1 MPQSHFF
8 YFSSFKTSIGIFGIV
23 ILLILLGRVAFV
35 FPISILSNTMSGS
48 SERTP
53 ITFKHQVVFFFFGF
67 DSKAIYNLFCKNV
80 NEMTPSKFFTHAKVV
95 IWWAGLM
102 RGAVSIALAYNQVT
116 NNVFA
121 SYCLLVD
128 YINIFWKKLY
138 LI

>member
-1 MPQSHFF
+1 
-8 YFSSFKTSIGIFGIV
+8 
-23 ILLILLGRVAFV
+23 
-35 FPISILSNTMSGS
+35 MSGS

-53 ITFKHQVVFFFFGF
+53 ITFKHQVVFFGF

-121 SYCLLVD
+121 SYCILVD